1 MNKAL
6 NGQNSQRA
14 MKLFVI
20 ASMTVLSFLI
30 VITGLSV
37 GVTILL
43 AHLFYIPI
51 ILEAYWFRRKIP
63 FFAIAVGICYLFL
76 VAGFGNTQLTLLTAG
91 GRVILLVIISALV
104 SFLSAQV
111 HNEEQRFS
119 RLVGSVSDP
128 LLWMTSGGM
137 VAYVNDAY
145 CTLAGI
151 TPASITGTSYIPAF
165 FRKGAMEMD
174 EFLSSLSPACPA
186 GMIESVFSGGD
197 GHDHVVQWNV
207 HAHYT
212 EEGVISGSITIGR
225 DITALRKAE
234 VALTE
239 HVETLKAVFSNAREC
254 LIIGTCDPNG
264 MPGQIRDVNHYGC
277 AIFGYSLAEMRSQHI
292 KDLFPDALSSL
303 SIAMEAGRLGITDG
317 HIEVRARGKDGA
329 RFPVEV
335 AVSSYELHDE
345 MHFVLAMR
353 DITAWVSAQ
362 KTLSESERRFHDFAN
377 FLPVPAFEVDFD
389 GLIFFRNKTAETFF
403 GYSEPDWMEGRTIYS
418 LLSAREQP
426 ELREM
431 FQVCLVKDTILSNEF
446 TAVRQDMTHF
456 PAMVYCRRLT
466 EDGIVTGLRVLV
478 ADLTDQRGMEQ
489 ALNRSE
495 TMYRTIFENT
505 GTGMFL
511 LNPDGSIVNVNRT
524 GVELVGYPLGTLL
537 SGKLSFVDMLVPDDR
552 IGFRE
557 NAIQMF
563 AGTVPP
569 RRLPSIGLVNAEGMI
584 HDISTTLSFI
594 PDSYQLA
601 VSITDETGKNQSER
615 LISVSNGIIQL
626 IIYEDDT
633 ATLLA
638 AACAEFSRLDQYYV
652 VSLALCKDGQIVT
665 SGVSSS
671 AFRKVNEEFIS
682 TSSTPREAVSSKM
695 VSYSPWTVR
704 DAAAGTDEEID
715 VFILPMIAGD
725 KVEGVLSVYIRPH
738 ATVTEQ
744 ELTTLQ
750 ALGNDIAYGIRSRR
764 LEDEKVVAISQI
776 ERNME
781 DLSIIN
787 DHIRNPLQV
796 ILGVAENGDAAYYDT
811 MAAQVMEIDGIV
823 RRLDQRCLESKKIR
837 DFLRKHYQFKMKSE
851 WSEY

>member
-1 MNKAL
+1 
-6 NGQNSQRA
+6 
-14 MKLFVI
+14 MKLLVI
-20 ASMTVLSFLI
+20 ASLTVLSF
-30 VITGLSV
+30 VVVTTGLYA

-51 ILEAYWFRRKIP
+51 VLEAYWFRRKFP
-63 FFAIAVGICYLFL
+63 LFAVAVGICYLLL
-76 VAGFGNTQLTLLTAG
+76 VAGFGSTQLTLLTAG
-91 GRVILLVIISALV
+91 GRVVLFVLISALV
-104 SFLSAQV
+104 SFLSGQL

-128 LLWMTSGGM
+128 LIWMTGDGR

-145 CTLAGI
+145 CTLVGI

-165 FRKGAMEMD
+165 FRNGAAGMD
-174 EFLSSLSPACPA
+174 EFLSSLSPERPA

-207 HAHYT
+207 HVHYT
-212 EEGVISGSITIGR
+212 DEGVISGSITIGR
-225 DITALRKAE
+225 DITALRE
-234 VALTE
+234 VEASLTE
-239 HVETLKAVFSNAREC
+239 HVEALKAIFSNAREC

-264 MPGQIRDVNHYGC
+264 MPGQIRDVNRYGC
-277 AIFGYSLAEMRSQHI
+277 TIFGYSLAEMRSHRI
-292 KDLFPDALSSL
+292 KDLFPDSL
-303 SIAMEAGRLGITDG
+303 SYLSTAMEAGQLGITDG
-317 HIEVRARGKDGA
+317 HIEVRARGKNGA

-345 MHFVLAMR
+345 THFVLAMR
-353 DITAWVSAQ
+353 DITAWVTAQ
-362 KTLSESERRFHDFAN
+362 RTLEESERRFHDFAN
-377 FLPVPAFEVDFD
+377 FLPVPAFEVEFE
-389 GLIFFRNKTAETFF
+389 GGILFRNSTAEAFF
-403 GYSEPDWMEGRTIYS
+403 GYKEADWMEGLTVFS
-418 LLSAREQP
+418 LFSSSEQP

-446 TAVRQDMTHF
+446 TAVRQDGSRF
-456 PAMVYCRRLT
+456 PVMVYCRRLT
-466 EDGIVTGLRVLV
+466 EKGIVTGLRVLV
-478 ADLTDQRGMEQ
+478 ADLTEQRGVEQ

-495 TMYRTIFENT
+495 TMYRTVFENT

-511 LNPDGSIVNVNRT
+511 LNADGTIVNTNRT
-524 GVELVGYPLGTLL
+524 GAELVGYPLGTLL
-537 SGKLSFVDMLVPDDR
+537 SGELSFADLVVADDS

-557 NAIQMF
+557 NALQMF

-569 RRLPSIGLVNAEGMI
+569 RRLPSVGLVDAGGMV
-584 HDISTTLSFI
+584 HDTSITLSFI

-615 LISVSNGIIQL
+615 LIAVSNGIIQL

-652 VSLALCKDGQIVT
+652 VSIALCTDGQLIT

-671 AFRKVNEEFIS
+671 AFRKTDAAFIS
-682 TSSTPREAVSSKM
+682 TSSAPGEAISSKQ
-695 VSYSPWTVR
+695 VSYSPWTVG
-704 DAAAGTDEEID
+704 DEEAGTAEEID
-715 VFILPMIAGD
+715 VFVLPMIAGD
-725 KVEGVLSVYIRPH
+725 KVEGVLPIYIRPS

-750 ALGNDIAYGIRSRR
+750 ALANDIAYGIRSRR
-764 LEDEKVVAISQI
+764 LEEEKLEAISQI

-781 DLSIIN
+781 DLSILN

-796 ILGVAENGDAAYYDT
+796 ILGMAENGDAAYYDT
-811 MAAQVMEIDGIV
+811 MAAQVEEIDGIV
-823 RRLDQRCLESKKIR
+823 RRLDQRCLESEKIR
-837 DFLRKHYQFKMKSE
+837 DFLRKHYHFKMKSE
-851 WSEY
+851 